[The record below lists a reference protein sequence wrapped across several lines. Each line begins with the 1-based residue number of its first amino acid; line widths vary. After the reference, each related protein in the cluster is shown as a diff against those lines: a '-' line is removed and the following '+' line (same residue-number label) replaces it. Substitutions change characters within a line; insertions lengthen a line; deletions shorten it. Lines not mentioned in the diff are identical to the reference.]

1 MTLWWLQTRNEL
13 RKLFGK
19 KRTFIGFIVFILA
32 QNLILGLLR
41 FSNASRGF
49 RRVIE
54 GNGYLFEEYLSALT
68 FATNVAFS
76 MAYLLLPLY
85 LALVGGDMVA
95 KEHEDGTLRMILSRP
110 ISRVRL
116 LFIKWMVALFFGALL
131 VLALAVIGY
140 GSALLY
146 FPNRSLFVMWPDS
159 HGESIFGL
167 FSLREGLVRYAGAHG
182 VLLLKAATVTSL
194 AFMFSC
200 FNAKP
205 AAASIL
211 ALSVLLVNAILSELP
226 FLSDIRH
233 WFLHHHL
240 NVWQL
245 VFADPVPWPRILQS
259 AFFLAGFNV
268 SAWIVGATV
277 FQLRDIKS

>member
-1 MTLWWLQTRNEL
+1 MTLWWLQTRSEL
-13 RKLFGK
+13 WKLFGK

-32 QNLILGLLR
+32 QNLILALLR

-68 FATNVAFS
+68 FATTVAFS
-76 MAYLLLPLY
+76 MAYLLMPLY

-116 LFIKWMVALFFGALL
+116 LFIKWMVALFFAMVL

-140 GSALLY
+140 GTALLY
-146 FPNRSLFVMWPDS
+146 FPNKSLFVMWPGS
-159 HGESIFGL
+159 GGESLFGL
-167 FSLREGLVRYAGAHG
+167 FPQGEGLVRYLGAHA
-182 VLLLKAATVTSL
+182 VLMLKAATVTSL

-226 FLSDIRH
+226 FLSDSRH
-233 WFLHHHL
+233 WFLHYYL
-240 NVWQL
+240 NTWQL
-245 VFADPVPWPRILQS
+245 IFADPIPWPRIVQS
-259 AFFLAGFNV
+259 AFVLAGVNV
-268 SAWIVGATV
+268 TAWVVGATY